1 MNGAELFRAT
11 LFHTRANPF
20 RDEHALVSH
29 EDGALLVRDGRIAA
43 SGDFPAIRRD
53 APDTSIVDWRGS
65 IIREVRR
72 IGREK
77 GVRAD
82 WAAFADAWRAGY
94 KPAMD
99 RVRRGALPWQTID
112 QLHRMIL
119 NELLGRFKLQL
130 TEPEKQELN
139 RAWHRLRPWPDALA
153 GLRRLKR
160 RYIIAPLSNG
170 NMALLIDLAKS
181 RGLPWD
187 CILSAEL
194 FRHYKPDPET
204 YRGAAA
210 LLGLKPRETMLVAAH
225 KDDLAAA
232 RQCGLQTAFV
242 RRPLEFG
249 PEKAPDLAA
258 DRRFSLTA
266 SDFLDLARQLG
277 A

>member
-1 MNGAELFRAT
+1 MAT
-11 LFHTRANPF
+11 LPK
-20 RDEHALVSH
+20 
-29 EDGALLVRDGRIAA
+29 ALL
-43 SGDFPAIRRD
+43 F
-53 APDTSIVDWRGS
+53 DTFGTVVDWRGS

-72 IGREK
+72 VGREK

-119 NELLGRFKLQL
+119 NELLARFNLRL
-130 TEPEKQELN
+130 TEREKQDLN
-139 RAWHRLRPWPDALA
+139 RAWHRLRPWPEALA

-170 NMALLIDLAKS
+170 NMALLVDLAKS
-181 RGLPWD
+181 RALPWD
-187 CILSAEL
+187 CVLSAEL
-194 FRHYKPDPET
+194 FHHYKPDPET
-204 YRGAAA
+204 YTGAAA

-249 PEKAPDLAA
+249 PQSAPDLTA
-258 DRRFSLTA
+258 DRRFTLSA
-266 SDFLDLARQLG
+266 DDFLDLARQLG
-277 A
+277 V

>member
-1 MNGAELFRAT
+1 
-11 LFHTRANPF
+11 
-20 RDEHALVSH
+20 
-29 EDGALLVRDGRIAA
+29 
-43 SGDFPAIRRD
+43 
-53 APDTSIVDWRGS
+53 
-65 IIREVRR
+65 
-72 IGREK
+72 
-77 GVRAD
+77 
-82 WAAFADAWRAGY
+82 
-94 KPAMD
+94 MD

>member
-1 MNGAELFRAT
+1 MAT
-11 LFHTRANPF
+11 LPK
-20 RDEHALVSH
+20 
-29 EDGALLVRDGRIAA
+29 ALL
-43 SGDFPAIRRD
+43 F
-53 APDTSIVDWRGS
+53 DTFGTVVDWRGS

-258 DRRFSLTA
+258 DRRFCLTA
-266 SDFLDLARQLG
+266 IDFLDLARQLG

>member
-1 MNGAELFRAT
+1 MAT
-11 LFHTRANPF
+11 LPK
-20 RDEHALVSH
+20 
-29 EDGALLVRDGRIAA
+29 ALL
-43 SGDFPAIRRD
+43 F
-53 APDTSIVDWRGS
+53 DTFGTVVDWRGS

-210 LLGLKPRETMLVAAH
+210 LLGLSR
-225 KDDLAAA
+225 A
-232 RQCGLQTAFV
+232 RQCWSLRTRMILPRLVNADCKQRSCVARWSLV
-242 RRPLEFG
+242 PRRHP
-249 PEKAPDLAA
+249 
-258 DRRFSLTA
+258 
-266 SDFLDLARQLG
+266 
-277 A
+277 

>member
-1 MNGAELFRAT
+1 MAT
-11 LFHTRANPF
+11 LPK
-20 RDEHALVSH
+20 
-29 EDGALLVRDGRIAA
+29 ALL
-43 SGDFPAIRRD
+43 F
-53 APDTSIVDWRGS
+53 DTFGTVVDWRGS

>member
-1 MNGAELFRAT
+1 MAT
-11 LFHTRANPF
+11 LPK
-20 RDEHALVSH
+20 
-29 EDGALLVRDGRIAA
+29 ALL
-43 SGDFPAIRRD
+43 F
-53 APDTSIVDWRGS
+53 DTFGTVVDWRGS

-232 RQCGLQTAFV
+232 RQCGLETAFV